1 MPNDA
6 YLYLQSQIHVHPSQA
21 VTPGQ
26 TTQTVLRNQLPAA
39 TGDNKYTEEMV
50 PGYTGKA
57 LSTMTMADVLFKFRN
72 TSFFA
77 LGPEIQG
84 LRKAKQDWS

>member
-1 MPNDA
+1 MPNVKIA

-21 VTPGQ
+21 VTPDQ
-26 TTQTVLRNQLPAA
+26 TAQVTLRNQLPTA

-57 LSTMTMADVLFKFRN
+57 LSTIYICTMTMTDVLKFRN
-72 TSFFA
+72 TSFSCSI
-77 LGPEIQG
+77 L
-84 LRKAKQDWS
+84 K

>member
-1 MPNDA
+1 MQNVA

-26 TTQTVLRNQLPAA
+26 TVQVTLRNQLPAA

-50 PGYTGKA
+50 PGYTGKT
-57 LSTMTMADVLFKFRN
+57 LSTMHYDYGRCSKISLV
-72 TSFFA
+72 
-77 LGPEIQG
+77 I
-84 LRKAKQDWS
+84 KA